1 MKIKDLQVMIKEA
14 MDDNSVLLSKPK
26 VLSEANYGVAK
37 RKIEVEMVPFVMIT
51 AFRGDETRNENKRNQ
66 KKLEKYV
73 SDSKFPF
80 TKMPDSGFIE
90 GPPEEG
96 PPEEESKLKLD
107 LDPLAEGA
115 FDGEESGEAS
125 YESEPK
131 EEPLGTEVKENSIII
146 WDQTRP
152 DKGERTAEDINLFD
166 LGKLLANEYNQDS
179 FVFGGPVTDERT
191 GEREMRARLYD
202 RLGKPIKESWAG
214 PWSTLVQIND
224 DDLFWSTIG
233 SKRGKLV
240 EMLNKYEKMPVQSR
254 EDAMKKQHY
263 INAIKSAL
271 KKAGAYGK
279 AKKH

>member
-1 MKIKDLQVMIKEA
+1 MIKEA
-14 MDDNSVLLSKPK
+14 MGDNSVLLSKPK

-37 RKIEVEMVPFVMIT
+37 RKIEVEMVPFAMIT
-51 AFRGDETRNENKRNQ
+51 AFRGGLSRNENKRNQ
-66 KKLEKYV
+66 KKLEEYV
-73 SDSKFPF
+73 SARKFPF

-90 GPPEEG
+90 GPPEED

-131 EEPLGTEVKENSIII
+131 EEPKEEPLGTEVKENSIII

-152 DKGERTAEDINLFD
+152 DKGERTAEDISLFD
-166 LGKLLANEYNQDS
+166 LGKLLAEKYDQDS

-191 GEREMRARLYD
+191 GEKEMRARLYD
-202 RLGKPIKESWAG
+202 RLGEPIKESWAG

-240 EMLNKYEKMPVQSR
+240 EMLNKYEKIQVQTR

-263 INAIKSAL
+263 IKAIKSAL
-271 KKAGAYGK
+271 KKV
-279 AKKH
+279 